1 MAKLIVEEGGKRRR
15 FRLNPG
21 KLTIGSGEEAT
32 LRLTSDGVARI
43 HAALIFKDGI
53 VTIEPEAGV
62 APIKVGG
69 KSHSAAFKLT
79 VGKSA
84 AIGGARISI
93 EAEEGEVKAGA
104 SRSAP
109 RSGHAP
115 RAGQT
120 SGSRTSRTSRS
131 RASEDDSAA
140 PLTRRRKSKPSVPT
154 ALVVGLGLGGAFIVL
169 QLMSGWAGSSSV
181 RAFEPM
187 GSKGKIEEKL
197 TGGDYKGIL
206 SELEWVDENR
216 AELSKEWRTYFDLK
230 KKDALAAQAE
240 AQLFARNTT
249 GTKWFA
255 TQLEKFQSSYL
266 KGNTR
271 PEARVF
277 LKRIALFRSDYPR
290 HPKLDWCDRMAVR
303 YAEIAKLNEPPTME
317 DLAFEVKTL
326 TWARPRDYKK
336 SFELLEGFLLTAS
349 GGEQSAAK
357 ALIQEKTTE
366 RKEFFDDRILQ
377 AAYYW
382 DNKEPNKAVGELAQL
397 VAKIGD
403 SAMEDQA
410 ADLLLKIP
418 GLDGYLRSY
427 QRDRVSTFKALMGN
441 GSLRAYAASNNVL

>member
-32 LRLTSDGVARI
+32 LRLTSEGVARI
-43 HAALIFKDGI
+43 HATLIFKDGV

-62 APIKVGG
+62 APVKMGG
-69 KSHSAAFKLT
+69 KSHTTAFKLT

-93 EAEEGEVKAGA
+93 EAAEGEVKAGA

-115 RAGQT
+115 RTGQT
-120 SGSRTSRTSRS
+120 SGSRTSRS
-131 RASEDDSAA
+131 RASEDDS
-140 PLTRRRKSKPSVPT
+140 PPPRTRNRKSKPSVPT
-154 ALVVGLGLGGAFIVL
+154 GLVVGLGLGVALIVMK
-169 QLMSGWAGSSSV
+169 LMSGWAGSSSV
-181 RAFEPM
+181 RAFEPL
-187 GSKGKIEEKL
+187 GSKGKIEEKI

-216 AELSKEWRTYFDLK
+216 AELSQEWRTYFDLK
-230 KKDALAAQAE
+230 KKEALAAQAE

-266 KGNTR
+266 KHNTR

-290 HPKLDWCDRMAVR
+290 HPKLGWCDRMATR
-303 YAEIAKLNEPPTME
+303 YADIAKLNEPPTME

-326 TWARPRDYKK
+326 TWARPRDYRK

-349 GGEQSAAK
+349 GSDQSAAK

-410 ADLLLKIP
+410 VDLLLKIP

-427 QRDRVSTFKALMGN
+427 QRDRVSTFEALMKN
-441 GSLRAYAASNNVL
+441 GSLRAYAGNNDVL

>member
-32 LRLTSDGVARI
+32 LHLTSQGVARI
-43 HAALIFKDGI
+43 HAVLVFKDGA

-62 APIKVGG
+62 APLKVGG
-69 KSHSAAFKLT
+69 KSHSAGFKLAPGQS
-79 VGKSA
+79 V

-93 EAEEGEVKAGA
+93 EAEEGEVKAGPARPA
-104 SRSAP
+104 SRSSQGLRAP
-109 RSGHAP
+109 QA
-115 RAGQT
+115 
-120 SGSRTSRTSRS
+120 SGSRASRS
-131 RASEDDSAA
+131 RASDDAA
-140 PLTRRRKSKPSVPT
+140 TPTRSRHRKAKPSVPT
-154 ALVVGLGLGGAFIVL
+154 GLVVGLGLVGAFIVV
-169 QLMSGWAGSSSV
+169 QLMSGWADSASV

-197 TGGDYKGIL
+197 KGEDYKGIL
-206 SELEWVDENR
+206 AELDWVDKNR
-216 AELSKEWRTYFDLK
+216 AELSVEWRSYFDGK
-230 KKDALAAQAE
+230 RKEAEGMRAE
-240 AQLFARNTT
+240 AQLYARNTT

-277 LKRIALFRSDYPR
+277 LKRIAQFRSDYPR
-290 HPKLDWCDRMAVR
+290 HPKLGWCDRMAVR
-303 YAEIAKLNEPPTME
+303 YADIAKLNEPPTME

-336 SFELLEGFLLTAS
+336 SFELLEAFLLTAS
-349 GGEQSAAK
+349 GSDQSVAK
-357 ALIQEKTTE
+357 ALIQEKISE

-382 DNKEPNKAVGELAQL
+382 DNKEPNKAVGQLAQL
-397 VAKIGD
+397 VATIGD
-403 SAMEDQA
+403 SSMEDQA

-427 QRDRVSTFKALMGN
+427 QRDRVSTFEALMDH
-441 GSLRAYAASNNVL
+441 GSLRAYAESNNVL